1 MQNELKNKLLNNTL
15 IKELISDSDT
25 LAIYLGGSRLLN
37 LELSGSD
44 YDIIVVSKNKAILS
58 LFGAKIDVS
67 DTSDIHLQT
76 VYFYNILRAFD
87 NSYEN
92 MKAAEALCLLQF
104 ILPEVD
110 YIYQSEEYL
119 AIKNIF
125 NSHYIK
131 LCWLCLENLLDALDK
146 PKQNRKYIKSNYHY
160 VCFNYILSNFTLT
173 NNLFLTLEQKEIL
186 KTIKATRKIPAEI
199 IESLVNNI
207 IRRHLF
213 YYEQYKEIY
222 QEVISCQKKFT

>member
-1 MQNELKNKLLNNTL
+1 MNDLKNKLLNNNL
-15 IKELISDSDT
+15 IKELIADSNT

-37 LELSGSD
+37 LELSESD
-44 YDIIVVSKNKAILS
+44 YDIIVVSKDKAILG

-67 DTSDIHLQT
+67 EIDNIHLQT
-76 VYFYNILRAFD
+76 VYFYNILKAFN

-92 MKAAEALCLLQF
+92 MKATDALCLLQF
-104 ILPEVD
+104 ILPEID
-110 YIYQSEEYL
+110 YIYQSEEYIT
-119 AIKNIF
+119 IKDIF

-146 PKQNRKYIKSNYHY
+146 PEQNKKYIKSNYHY
-160 VCFNYILSNFTLT
+160 VCFNYILSNFILT
-173 NNLFLTLEQKEIL
+173 NNLLLTSEQKENL
-186 KTIKATRKIPAEI
+186 KTIKAIRKVPIEI
-199 IESLVNNI
+199 IESLDNSI

-213 YYEQYKEIY
+213 YYEHYKEIY

>member
-1 MQNELKNKLLNNTL
+1 MNDLKNKLLNNNL
-15 IKELISDSDT
+15 IKELIADSNT

-37 LELSGSD
+37 LELSESD

-58 LFGAKIDVS
+58 LFGAKIDVFES
-67 DTSDIHLQT
+67 NTIHIQPA
-76 VYFYNILRAFD
+76 YFYNILKAF
-87 NSYEN
+87 NNPYEN
-92 MKAAEALCLLQF
+92 MKATEALCLLQF

-110 YIYQSEEYL
+110 YIYQSEEHSV
-119 AIKNIF
+119 IKNTF
-125 NSHYIK
+125 NSHYMK

-160 VCFNYILSNFTLT
+160 VCFNYMLSNFTLT
-173 NNLFLTLEQKEIL
+173 NNLFLTSEQKEIL
-186 KTIKATRKIPAEI
+186 KTIKATRKIPIEI